1 MELRDAYPK
10 FQAAG
15 VKLYAISYDD
25 QEALAAFAGDQNI
38 PFPLLSDVESQVIRR
53 YGVLNTEV
61 TPHDEFLYGIPFPG
75 TFVTDENGVVIT
87 KFFYDSY
94 KKRDS
99 AENLLDA
106 ALGRIDLTE
115 DTPRATG
122 GDRHVNITV
131 AVHGGRGTIRQGLMR
146 KLVVR
151 FELGDGLHIY
161 GPPVPDGLVATQVTV
176 KGPPGLVIL
185 DPVLPPAEPFRLTN
199 PDVELQVW
207 TGTVDIVIPF
217 YGVGELVSEVR
228 PLDDDSVTV
237 EVAVRYQACDDDTC
251 LLPRSETFKLEVP
264 LEVVDVPAMP
274 IHMGHGQRE
283 GGYDTGPH
291 MKRLFMRK
299 AKKKPLALPRFLW
312 KSIKLE
318 WAAKR
323 RAATQTTQ
331 GKSE

>member
-38 PFPLLSDVESQVIRR
+38 PYPLLSDVESQIIRR

-151 FELGDGLHIY
+151 FELAEGLHIY
-161 GPPVPDGLVATQVTV
+161 GPPVPDGMIATEVNV
-176 KGPPGLVIL
+176 KGPSGLVIM
-185 DPVLPPAEPFRLTN
+185 DPVLPPAASLRLAS

-207 TGTVDIVIPF
+207 SGTVDIVIPF

-228 PLDDDSVTV
+228 PLDAESVML
-237 EVAVRYQACDDDTC
+237 EVDVRYQACDERTC
-251 LLPRSETFKLEVP
+251 LLPHSETFKLEVP
-264 LEVVDVPAMP
+264 LDVVEVPALSL
-274 IHMGHGQRE
+274 HMGHGQRE
-283 GGYDTGPH
+283 GGYDATPH
-291 MKRLFMRK
+291 MRRLFMRK
-299 AKKKPLALPRFLW
+299 TD
-312 KSIKLE
+312 
-318 WAAKR
+318 KR
-323 RAATQTTQ
+323 RLSLARIPPEEHQARMSGAPMQKHRP
-331 GKSE
+331 GE